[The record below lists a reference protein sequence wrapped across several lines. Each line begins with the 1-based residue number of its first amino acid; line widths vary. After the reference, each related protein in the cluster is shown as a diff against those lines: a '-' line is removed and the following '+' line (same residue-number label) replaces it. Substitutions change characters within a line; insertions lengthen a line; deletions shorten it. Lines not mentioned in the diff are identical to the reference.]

1 MAHVQRFKAKKD
13 FKLDCGH
20 AVKAGE
26 TFAVTKTFTCEADAK
41 RLSIFQNLSSTQPR
55 VEQK

>member
-1 MAHVQRFKAKKD
+1 MAQVQRYKAKKD

-26 TFAVTKTFTCEADAK
+26 TFAVTKTFTCEQDAK
-41 RLSIFQNLSSTQPR
+41 RLSVFQSLNANSNRS
-55 VEQK
+55 EQK

>member
-1 MAHVQRFKAKKD
+1 MAQDKRFKAKKD

-26 TFAVTKTFTCEADAK
+26 EFVVTKFFTCESDAK
-41 RLSIFQNLSSTQPR
+41 RLTVFQTLQGDRHVSG
-55 VEQK
+55 K